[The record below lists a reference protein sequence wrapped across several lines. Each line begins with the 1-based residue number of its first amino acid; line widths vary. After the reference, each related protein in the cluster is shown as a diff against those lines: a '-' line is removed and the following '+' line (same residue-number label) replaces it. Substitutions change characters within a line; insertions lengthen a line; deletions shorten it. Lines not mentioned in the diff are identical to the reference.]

1 MSANPTFLV
10 TGVNSGLGKFLHKNL
25 PDSIGL
31 TRENS
36 KQVLSQDHDN
46 LVILHSAFN
55 SKRDIPDYSQY
66 VEDNYIFTQ
75 KLMTLKYEKFIYFS
89 TIDVYAETFNP
100 YSFMKRCIEDY
111 IQRVDAQATI
121 LRLSAML
128 GPDTRRNSLVRLI
141 DGEDLTLQKNSDFN
155 YILQSD
161 ILDALDTVRN
171 CNGVFNFI
179 AQGNVTLGEIAE
191 QYNKSVNFGNYK
203 YSSNLGSREGLVNLY
218 PHKDRTSMD
227 VVRLFLEDNN
237 D

>member
-1 MSANPTFLV
+1 MSGNPIFLV
-10 TGVNSGLGKFLHKNL
+10 TGVNSGLGKFLHNNL
-25 PDSIGL
+25 PGSIGL

-36 KQVLSQDHDN
+36 EQVLSQDHDN

-55 SKRDIPDYSQY
+55 SKRDISDYSRY

-75 KLMTLKYEKFIYFS
+75 KLMALRYEKFIYFS
-89 TIDVYAETFNP
+89 TIDVYTGTFNP
-100 YSFMKRCIEDY
+100 YPFMKRCAEDY
-111 IQRVDAQATI
+111 IHRVDPQAAI

-128 GPDTRRNSLVRLI
+128 GPNIRRNSLVRLI
-141 DGEDLTLQKNSDFN
+141 NEEDLTLQKDSDFN

-161 ILDALDTVRN
+161 ILDALDTIRN
-171 CNGVFNFI
+171 CNGVFNFTS
-179 AQGNVTLGEIAE
+179 QGNVTLSEIAE
-191 QYNKSVNFGNYK
+191 QYNKSVSFGNYK
-203 YSSNLGSREGLVNLY
+203 YSTNLGSHEGLVNLY